1 MAERPNSLMRTE
13 GILDRRR
20 LAVVVEEFVEAL
32 VDDVGEEAVMYSPST
47 YWASLMK
54 VVRFSR
60 RV

>member
-1 MAERPNSLMRTE
+1 MRTL
-13 GILDRRR
+13 GILEWRR
-20 LAVVVEEFVEAL
+20 LAVEVEL
-32 VDDVGEEAVMYSPST
+32 VDDVGDEAVMYSPST

>member
-1 MAERPNSLMRTE
+1 MRTD
-13 GILDRRR
+13 GILDIRR
-20 LAVVVEEFVEAL
+20 LAVVEEEFVDE
-32 VDDVGEEAVMYSPST
+32 VGDLAVMYSPST

>member
-1 MAERPNSLMRTE
+1 MRTE
-13 GILDRRR
+13 GILERRR
-20 LAVVVEEFVEAL
+20 LVVLVEL
-32 VDDVGEEAVMYSPST
+32 VDEVGDEAVMYSPST